1 MLEVIQNP
9 FRLWLGFDGAHR
21 TGDFDRRTTPGGSFE
36 MSPNVLS
43 SDHPR
48 VDAADEPNSWR
59 LDREAESLDH

>member
-1 MLEVIQNP
+1 
-9 FRLWLGFDGAHR
+9 
-21 TGDFDRRTTPGGSFE
+21 